1 MADSRRVVIVTGG
14 ARGIGLA
21 IARAF
26 KDEGAAVTSLDIEP
40 VEGGDSRIEHVRC
53 DVSNSAAVDS
63 TVQDV
68 VDRHGQLDVMVANA
82 GIGGGGPIA
91 ELDDDLIRRVIDVNL
106 FGVVACCRAAAR
118 VMIPRKRGAIVTIGS
133 IFGQDP
139 PAGSAVYG
147 ATKAGVTALTKSLA
161 RELGAH
167 GIRVNCVSPGHIET
181 DLYARALQRRA
192 EQRRSNANANRS
204 RSATSARPST
214 SPRLWCFSVPRRPRT
229 LPGSGSMSTVV
240 CSRSSSRSSGRFGDA
255 AGGRVY
261 TRPYVGGWFW
271 PGVVTRP
278 YVLGS
283 LPVGRGS
290 CSLVRG

>member
-26 KDEGAAVTSLDIEP
+26 RDEGAAVTSLDIEP
-40 VEGGDSRIEHVRC
+40 AEGGDPHIEHVRC
-53 DVSNSAAVDS
+53 DVSDSAAVDS
-63 TVQDV
+63 AVQDV

-91 ELDDDLIRRVIDVNL
+91 DLGDELVRRVIDVNL
-106 FGVVACCRAAAR
+106 FGVIACCRAAAR
-118 VMIPRKRGAIVTIGS
+118 VMIPHKRGAIVTIGS

-167 GIRVNCVSPGHIET
+167 GIRVNCVSPGVMISGIHDAYLQSQGVSYEQFNAA
-181 DLYARALQRRA
+181 ARHA
-192 EQRRSNANANRS
+192 
-204 RSATSARPST
+204 P
-214 SPRLWCFSVPRRPRT
+214 FSVP
-229 LPGSGSMSTVV
+229 M
-240 CSRSSSRSSGRFGDA
+240 GRFGTMDEI
-255 AGGRVY
+255 GGIVAFLA
-261 TRPYVGGWFW
+261 TDLASFMTGADVVIDGGTTIW
-271 PGVVTRP
+271 
-278 YVLGS
+278 
-283 LPVGRGS
+283 
-290 CSLVRG
+290 

>member
-26 KDEGAAVTSLDIEP
+26 NDEGAAVTSLDIEP

-192 EQRRSNANANRS
+192 EQRGISLEEAVEREREPIPLGHFGTPEHVAA
-204 RSATSARPST
+204 
-214 SPRLWCFSVPRRPRT
+214 
-229 LPGSGSMSTVV
+229 VV
-240 CSRSSSRSSGRFGDA
+240 VFLCSEA
-255 AGGRVY
+255 ASYVTGQRINVDGGLQ
-261 TRPYVGGWFW
+261 PK
-271 PGVVTRP
+271 
-278 YVLGS
+278 
-283 LPVGRGS
+283 
-290 CSLVRG
+290 